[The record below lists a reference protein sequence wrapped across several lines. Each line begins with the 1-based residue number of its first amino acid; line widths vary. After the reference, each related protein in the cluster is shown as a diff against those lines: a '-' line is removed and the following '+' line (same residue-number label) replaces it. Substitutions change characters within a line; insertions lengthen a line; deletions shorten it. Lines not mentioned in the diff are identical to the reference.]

1 MYYKKM
7 NITNKLLKFWQGNI
21 TLWKSYWLVG
31 ELINALIIIIIFNIE
46 LRFFNNAHLLSHMP
60 LLNFSDLNFINK
72 CIILVWTI
80 FITVGIWRSAEKYN
94 GKIVWLAKIFP
105 HLNQRKLWIIL
116 TLIILSYRLLIFK
129 EIFN

>member
-1 MYYKKM
+1 M
-7 NITNKLLKFWQGNI
+7 NIANQLVKFWQGNI

-46 LRFFNNAHLLSHMP
+46 LRFFNNAQLLSHMP

-80 FITVGIWRSAEKYN
+80 FITVGIWRSAERYN
-94 GKIVWLAKIFP
+94 GKIVWLAQIFP